1 MNISILNFQTFQSND
16 AFFSYRML
24 YCVMVEINE
33 KRKQT
38 TPQKYNT
45 QKNIL
50 SAFCIDIYAHP
61 IFIDIDCNV
70 KNCAQIATFHH
81 YDI

>member
-1 MNISILNFQTFQSND
+1 
-16 AFFSYRML
+16 
-24 YCVMVEINE
+24 MVEINE